1 MESAAFL
8 DYLDSDGAA
17 LAGAA
22 RSAPSA
28 QIPSCP
34 EWDMTGLLAHL
45 GAVHR
50 WVDHLVA
57 TKSAEYVK
65 RQHPTFADSGTAI
78 AWYEEG
84 LDQLLGTLRSVDPDQ
99 LVWNWFDAKAAPS
112 RFWIRRMAH
121 ETAMHRWDGEAAAGD
136 PTPIAADL
144 AVDGVDEFL
153 SFVGRWL
160 TRAPVAGLQGSLHLH
175 ATDADGEWTLNLW
188 PDRLEQRREHAKAD
202 AAVRGPAS
210 DLLLWML
217 NREPA
222 DSPRLQV
229 FGNHSIIEGWGRLKF

>member
-1 MESAAFL
+1 VDPAVFL
-8 DYLDSDGAA
+8 DYLHSDGEA

-22 RSAPSA
+22 RAAPSA
-28 QIPSCP
+28 PIPSCP
-34 EWDMTGLLAHL
+34 EWDMTGLLTHL

-50 WVDHLVA
+50 WVDLLVA
-57 TKSAEYVK
+57 TKSAAYVK
-65 RQHPTFADSGTAI
+65 RQHPTFSDIGAAV
-78 AWYEEG
+78 AWYQEG
-84 LDQLLGTLRSVDPDQ
+84 LRQLEVTLGAADPHQ
-99 LVWNWFDAKAAPS
+99 PVWNWFDGQAAPA

-136 PTPIAADL
+136 ATPIGADL

-160 TRAPVAGLQGSLHLH
+160 ARSPIDSLHGSLHLH

-202 AAVRGPAS
+202 AALRGPAS

-217 NREPA
+217 NRQPA

-229 FGNHSIIEGWGRLKF
+229 FGDRAIVECWGRVKF